1 MKKQDIYSAVDLGSF
16 QFTPRCNPFN
26 WRLLHGL
33 DVDAL
38 VRGSQTAAVAAP
50 VCVAAAKALIAATHT
65 SCRCGC
71 TTQHGWRQ

>member
-1 MKKQDIYSAVDLGSF
+1 MYSLPKTINFTFYTFTGSVPAAACVDQLPMKKEQDIYSAVDLGSF

-38 VRGSQTAAVAAP
+38 VSFVA
-50 VCVAAAKALIAATHT
+50 
-65 SCRCGC
+65 
-71 TTQHGWRQ
+71 